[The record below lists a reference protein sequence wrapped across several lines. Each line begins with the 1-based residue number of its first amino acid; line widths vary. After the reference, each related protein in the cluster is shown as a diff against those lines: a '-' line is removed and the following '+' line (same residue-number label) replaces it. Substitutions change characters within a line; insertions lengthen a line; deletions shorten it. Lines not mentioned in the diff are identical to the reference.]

1 MSGNERTDTM
11 AKRSRAYIW
20 QFVIGLGF
28 ISGVWTAIGI
38 DPEAV
43 ILNVVGDI
51 IGKVYTDPGFRS
63 LLIIL
68 PTVLLV
74 VSVIGAYRRGRV
86 LGLVSV
92 IVAYISGL
100 AILVSIMTSVL
111 LLIVAVITG
120 YLATNRRMRKKL
132 TGI

>member
-1 MSGNERTDTM
+1 MSGTDTM

-51 IGKVYTDPGFRS
+51 IGTVYSDPGFRS

-74 VSVIGAYRRGRV
+74 ISVIGAYRRGRV
-86 LGLVSV
+86 LGLISV

-100 AILVSIMTSVL
+100 VILVSIMTSAI

>member
-1 MSGNERTDTM
+1 M

-51 IGKVYTDPGFRS
+51 IGTVYSNPGFRS

-74 VSVIGAYRRGRV
+74 ISVFGAYRRGRV
-86 LGLVSV
+86 LGLISV

-100 AILVSIMTSVL
+100 AILVSIMTSAIL
-111 LLIVAVITG
+111 LVVAVITG

>member
-1 MSGNERTDTM
+1 MSGTNPM
-11 AKRSRAYIW
+11 AKRSRTYIW

-38 DPEAV
+38 DPGAV
-43 ILNVVGDI
+43 ILNFVGDVVGT
-51 IGKVYTDPGFRS
+51 VYSDPVFRS

-74 VSVIGAYRRGRV
+74 ISVIGAYRRGRV
-86 LGLVSV
+86 LGLISV

-100 AILVSIMTSVL
+100 VILISIMTSAI

-120 YLATNRRMRKKL
+120 YFATNRRLRKKL
-132 TGI
+132 TGT

>member
-1 MSGNERTDTM
+1 M
-11 AKRSRAYIW
+11 
-20 QFVIGLGF
+20 
-28 ISGVWTAIGI
+28 
-38 DPEAV
+38 

-51 IGKVYTDPGFRS
+51 IGTVYSDPGFRP

-68 PTVLLV
+68 PSVLLV
-74 VSVIGAYRRGRV
+74 ISVIGAYRRGRV
-86 LGLVSV
+86 LGLISV

-100 AILVSIMTSVL
+100 VILVSLMTSVI
-111 LLIVAVITG
+111 LLIIAVISG

>member
-1 MSGNERTDTM
+1 M

-51 IGKVYTDPGFRS
+51 IGTVYSDPGFRS

-74 VSVIGAYRRGRV
+74 ISVIGAYRRGRG
-86 LGLVSV
+86 LGLISV

-100 AILVSIMTSVL
+100 AILVSIMTSAIL
-111 LLIVAVITG
+111 LVVAVITG

>member
-1 MSGNERTDTM
+1 M

-38 DPEAV
+38 DPETV

-51 IGKVYTDPGFRS
+51 IGTVYSDPGFRS

-100 AILVSIMTSVL
+100 AILVSIMTSVI

-120 YLATNRRMRKKL
+120 YLATNRRLRRKL

>member
-1 MSGNERTDTM
+1 M

-51 IGKVYTDPGFRS
+51 IGTVYSDPGFRS
-63 LLIIL
+63 ILIIL

-74 VSVIGAYRRGRV
+74 ISVIGAYRRGRV
-86 LGLVSV
+86 LGLISV

-100 AILVSIMTSVL
+100 AILVSIMTSAIL
-111 LLIVAVITG
+111 LVVAVITG

>member
-1 MSGNERTDTM
+1 M
-11 AKRSRAYIW
+11 AKRSREYIW

-51 IGKVYTDPGFRS
+51 IGTVYSDPGVRS

-68 PTVLLV
+68 PAVLLV
-74 VSVIGAYRRGRV
+74 ISVIGAYRRGRG
-86 LGLVSV
+86 LGLISV

-100 AILVSIMTSVL
+100 AILVSIMTSAI

>member
-1 MSGNERTDTM
+1 M

-28 ISGVWTAIGI
+28 ISGVGTAIGI
-38 DPEAV
+38 DPETV
-43 ILNVVGDI
+43 ILNVAGDI
-51 IGKVYTDPGFRS
+51 IGTVYSDPGFRS
-63 LLIIL
+63 ILIIL
-68 PTVLLV
+68 PAVLLV
-74 VSVIGAYRRGRV
+74 ISVVGAYRRGRV
-86 LGLVSV
+86 LGLISV

-100 AILVSIMTSVL
+100 SILVSIMTSAI

-120 YLATNRRMRKKL
+120 YFATNRRLRKKL

>member
-1 MSGNERTDTM
+1 M

-51 IGKVYTDPGFRS
+51 IGTVYSDPGFRS
-63 LLIIL
+63 ILIIL

-74 VSVIGAYRRGRV
+74 ISVFGAYRRGRV
-86 LGLVSV
+86 LGLISV

-100 AILVSIMTSVL
+100 AILVSIMTSAIL
-111 LLIVAVITG
+111 LVVAVITG

>member
-1 MSGNERTDTM
+1 MV
-11 AKRSRAYIW
+11 KRSRAYIW

-43 ILNVVGDI
+43 ILTVVGDI
-51 IGKVYTDPGFRS
+51 IGTVYSDPGFRS

-86 LGLVSV
+86 LGLISV

-100 AILVSIMTSVL
+100 AILVSIMTSAI

-120 YLATNRRMRKKL
+120 YLATNRRMRRKL

>member
-1 MSGNERTDTM
+1 M
-11 AKRSRAYIW
+11 AKRSRTYIW

-51 IGKVYTDPGFRS
+51 IGTVYSDPGFRS

-86 LGLVSV
+86 LGLISV

-100 AILVSIMTSVL
+100 AILVSVMTTAL

>member
-1 MSGNERTDTM
+1 M

-51 IGKVYTDPGFRS
+51 IGTVYSDPGFRS

-68 PTVLLV
+68 PTVLFV
-74 VSVIGAYRRGRV
+74 ISVIGAYRRGRV

-100 AILVSIMTSVL
+100 AIIVSIMTSAI

-120 YLATNRRMRKKL
+120 YFATNRRLRKKL

>member
-1 MSGNERTDTM
+1 MV
-11 AKRSRAYIW
+11 KRSRAYIW

-51 IGKVYTDPGFRS
+51 IGTVYSDPGFRS

-68 PTVLLV
+68 PTVLFV
-74 VSVIGAYRRGRV
+74 ISVIGAYRRGRV

-100 AILVSIMTSVL
+100 AIIVSIMTSAI

-120 YLATNRRMRKKL
+120 YFATNRRLRKKL

>member
-1 MSGNERTDTM
+1 MV
-11 AKRSRAYIW
+11 KRSRAYIW

-51 IGKVYTDPGFRS
+51 IGTVYSDPGFRS

-92 IVAYISGL
+92 IVAYLSGL
-100 AILVSIMTSVL
+100 AILVSIMTSAI

-120 YLATNRRMRKKL
+120 YLATNRRMRRKL

>member
-1 MSGNERTDTM
+1 M

-51 IGKVYTDPGFRS
+51 IGTVYSDPGFRS

-74 VSVIGAYRRGRV
+74 ISVIGAYRRGRV
-86 LGLVSV
+86 LGLISV

-100 AILVSIMTSVL
+100 AILVSIMTSAI
-111 LLIVAVITG
+111 LLIVAVIIG

>member
-1 MSGNERTDTM
+1 M

-43 ILNVVGDI
+43 ILNIVGDI
-51 IGKVYTDPGFRS
+51 IGTVYSDPGFRS

-68 PTVLLV
+68 PSVLFV
-74 VSVIGAYRRGRV
+74 ISVIGAYRRGRV

-100 AILVSIMTSVL
+100 AILVSIMTSAI

>member
-1 MSGNERTDTM
+1 M

-43 ILNVVGDI
+43 ILNIVGDI
-51 IGKVYTDPGFRS
+51 IGTVYSDPGVRS

-68 PTVLLV
+68 PAVLFV
-74 VSVIGAYRRGRV
+74 ISVIGAYRRGRV

-100 AILVSIMTSVL
+100 AILVSIMASAI

>member
-1 MSGNERTDTM
+1 M

-51 IGKVYTDPGFRS
+51 IGTVYSDPWFRS

-100 AILVSIMTSVL
+100 AILVSIMTSAI
-111 LLIVAVITG
+111 LLIVAVIIG
-120 YLATNRRMRKKL
+120 YLATNRRLRKKL

>member
-1 MSGNERTDTM
+1 M

-51 IGKVYTDPGFRS
+51 IGTVYSDPWFRS

-100 AILVSIMTSVL
+100 AILVSIMTSAI

>member
-1 MSGNERTDTM
+1 M
-11 AKRSRAYIW
+11 AKRSGAYIW

-38 DPEAV
+38 DPQAV
-43 ILNVVGDI
+43 ILNIAGEI
-51 IGKVYTDPGFRS
+51 IGTVYSDPGFRS

-68 PTVLLV
+68 PVVLLV
-74 VSVIGAYRRGRV
+74 ISVIGAYRRGRV
-86 LGLVSV
+86 LGLTSV

-100 AILVSIMTSVL
+100 VILVSLITSVFL
-111 LLIVAVITG
+111 LTIAVITG
-120 YLATNRRMRKKL
+120 YLATNRRLRKKL